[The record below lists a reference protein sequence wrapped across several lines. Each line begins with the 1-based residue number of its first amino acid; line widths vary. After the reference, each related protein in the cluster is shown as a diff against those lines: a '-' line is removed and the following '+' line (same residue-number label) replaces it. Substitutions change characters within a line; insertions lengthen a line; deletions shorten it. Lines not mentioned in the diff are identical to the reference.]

1 MLCQH
6 QVLGSPGWLINR
18 AIEGRKDQNTFA
30 TELGNWLS
38 LSVLLLSSTIY
49 HSLLCLMSCPFSIIA
64 QLFSFF
70 FFTPK
75 KGLSTAVSTFEQ
87 CLVNR
92 YTLSDFTRNIVTFKN
107 VRAQR
112 AGEHFSIVSLI
123 FPNQTSNSGIE
134 SSKTKVR
141 LKNLK
146 NDSSILS
153 RNPGQKWPYFG

>member
-30 TELGNWLS
+30 TELGNWLCLTS
-38 LSVLLLSSTIY
+38 KLNDLPLSFVFDVLPIFDNCLAVLLLFLHT
-49 HSLLCLMSCPFSIIA
+49 
-64 QLFSFF
+64 
-70 FFTPK
+70 K

-112 AGEHFSIVSLI
+112 AGEHFSFVSFI
-123 FPNQTSNSGIE
+123 FPNQTSTRRIK
-134 SSKTKVR
+134 SSKIKSQTEK
-141 LKNLK
+141 
-146 NDSSILS
+146 
-153 RNPGQKWPYFG
+153 PQK